1 MASVAQLRAF
11 HAVATAGGYSQA
23 AREMAISQSA
33 LSGQVRQLEAI
44 SGVVLFERGPRGVTL
59 TADGESLYAVT
70 SKLFA
75 ALSEAGRMLKTPVAE
90 GGRLRLASD
99 GTVHSL
105 PILDALRRRRP
116 NLVFS
121 IQLHNSDTV
130 IEQIIQYRADVGITA
145 QLPTDERF
153 HVRPLTT
160 MTVGVFM
167 PADHPWAGRTAIKV
181 RDLQGMPFV
190 LRERG
195 SRTRQVFEQALADHG
210 VALGEVM
217 EVSTREGVR
226 ETVAAG
232 FGLGAVAD
240 LEFGYDTRL
249 RFVPLADAAA
259 AISEYVVCLD
269 ERRRIPI
276 IADFF
281 GCAEGAF
288 APRPVRP
295 LPGAGRTGL
304 GISGE
309 NYAPAGPRSVS

>member
-11 HAVATAGGYSQA
+11 HLVATSGGYSQA
-23 AREMAISQSA
+23 AREMAVSQSA

-59 TADGESLYAVT
+59 TSEGEALYQVT
-70 SKLFA
+70 SRLFS
-75 ALSEAGRMLKTPVAE
+75 ALSEAGQMLKSPTAE

-116 NLVFS
+116 KLVFS
-121 IQLHNSDTV
+121 IQLHNSDNV
-130 IEQIIQYRADVGITA
+130 IEQVVQYRADVGITA
-145 QLPTDERF
+145 QMPKDSRF
-153 HVRPLTT
+153 HVQPLTT

-167 PADHPWAGRTAIKV
+167 PADHPWAARDVVNVK
-181 RDLQGMPFV
+181 DLQGMPFV

-195 SRTRQVFEQALADHG
+195 SRTREVFEQALAGKG
-210 VALGEVM
+210 VTLGELM

-240 LEFGYDTRL
+240 LEFGFDTRL
-249 RFVPLADAAA
+249 CFKPLVGAAA
-259 AISEYVVCLD
+259 VISEYVVCLD
-269 ERRRIPI
+269 ERRRVPM

-281 GCAEGAF
+281 RCAGDAYRSRVSQA
-288 APRPVRP
+288 APAT
-295 LPGAGRTGL
+295 LSLNGG
-304 GISGE
+304 S
-309 NYAPAGPRSVS
+309 YAPAGPRSA